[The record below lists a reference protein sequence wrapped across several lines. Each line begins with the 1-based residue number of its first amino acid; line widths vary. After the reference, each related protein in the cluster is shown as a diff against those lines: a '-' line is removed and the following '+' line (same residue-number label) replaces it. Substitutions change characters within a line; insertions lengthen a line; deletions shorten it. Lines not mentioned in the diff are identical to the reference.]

1 MRSVFKRGVK
11 ANVSADPSSGQGP
24 TLLPVG
30 ELPKIRKPYGS
41 KGTVVGP
48 HGLVYAPSGVY
59 GYSRGSSPPQA
70 ADEGGTD
77 LGQDVEMREAEG
89 IELDDQAS
97 KKQRQWRKWSEDI
110 IPSLIKPYLEV
121 LRTTSGLRDIDQIRR
136 QDGCK
141 GCGKGELLDIS
152 CIFFERELVY
162 HCTDTVANNFL
173 RY

>member
-11 ANVSADPSSGQGP
+11 AKVSADPSDVQRP

-30 ELPKIRKPYGS
+30 ELPKARRPYGS
-41 KGTVVGP
+41 KGTVVGA

-59 GYSRGSSPPQA
+59 GHSRGSSPPPSPA
-70 ADEGGTD
+70 HEETEGY
-77 LGQDVEMREAEG
+77 GQDVEMKEAEG
-89 IELDDQAS
+89 PDDVELDDQAS

-121 LRTTSGLRDIDQIRR
+121 LRATSGLRDIDKIRR

-141 GCGKGELLDIS
+141 GCVKGELLDVS
-152 CIFFERELVY
+152 CIFFERELSLLF
-162 HCTDTVANNFL
+162 HRHNG
-173 RY
+173 